1 MIAGCTHHMDS
12 EVRVY
17 WCEALNRVMLPILV
31 LKPGPSTILVSL
43 VRPCLKKTLL
53 YRCVSLLLG

>member
-1 MIAGCTHHMDS
+1 MDS

-53 YRCVSLLLG
+53 YHCVSLLLG